1 MKSNEQNIS
10 FTQRFLIVSRL
21 FFLPLCEFNLRDILL
36 SIYFIVMYVIF
47 HLEIWLILV
56 MNVKKS

>member
-21 FFLPLCEFNLRDILL
+21 FFYHCVNLICVTFYCRFILL
-36 SIYFIVMYVIF
+36 
-47 HLEIWLILV
+47 
-56 MNVKKS
+56 